1 MSNITKPKIRVVTST
16 YNDEKKMEWITELV
30 KRGVPYI
37 IYKKNNT
44 LNETIIRDQ
53 YNPTLGYQCLEIP
66 NYGRCE
72 YAFFHHIVTNYDN
85 LDDVTIFTKCNWQ
98 EYRISFWELLRN
110 CKNYD
115 YMTVGTHSEIVDYT
129 MNQGT
134 EQYNHIERQY
144 HGNLMLRDILYDDI
158 FSEDVAKPR
167 AVRVWGHGPCFSVS
181 RSLIHRH
188 PKSVYEYLLHMME
201 FTGNNKNMVNEIG
214 VINHNEIQRFYTVLF
229 THNVSDSEYTIYPN
243 DMIPLP
249 KELEELEETEEVKGT
264 TNPYVSRKSSNRFK
278 NMLFA

>member
-1 MSNITKPKIRVVTST
+1 
-16 YNDEKKMEWITELV
+16 
-30 KRGVPYI
+30 
-37 IYKKNNT
+37 
-44 LNETIIRDQ
+44 
-53 YNPTLGYQCLEIP
+53 
-66 NYGRCE
+66 
-72 YAFFHHIVTNYDN
+72 
-85 LDDVTIFTKCNWQ
+85 
-98 EYRISFWELLRN
+98 
-110 CKNYD
+110 
-115 YMTVGTHSEIVDYT
+115 MTVGTHPELANYNVRVGLD
-129 MNQGT
+129 
-134 EQYNHIERQY
+134 QYNHIDHQY

-158 FSEDVAKPR
+158 FGEDVENPG

-181 RSLIHRH
+181 RALIQRH

-229 THNVSDSEYTIYPN
+229 THNVLDSEYTIYPN

-249 KELEELEETEEVKGT
+249 KELEETEEVKGT